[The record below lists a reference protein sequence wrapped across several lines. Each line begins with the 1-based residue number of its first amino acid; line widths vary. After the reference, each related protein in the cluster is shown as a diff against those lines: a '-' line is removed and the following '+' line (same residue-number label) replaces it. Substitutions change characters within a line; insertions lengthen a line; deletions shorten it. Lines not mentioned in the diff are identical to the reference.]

1 MPSAAKAKAA
11 EKNLVPFGSDEEGRK
26 KAAEAGRKGGLARAR
41 NAEARKTAVTDTAKA
56 WKTSLDNLAASFN
69 REDLGPQAANVA
81 SMLLG
86 QIARGDV
93 EIASKDMASLLD
105 TLVNI
110 VRLEEGK
117 ATSHTASVS
126 LAGGDV
132 LNKIAALRHKETV
145 GEGTRAEHTG
155 TTGPPWGPGGPGG
168 GSQIS
173 YKNTPTCNDEQ
184 ILPRLEADDIVDAEV
199 VEVAQSLVAEE

>member
-11 EKNLVPFGSDEEGRK
+11 EKNLIPFGSDEEGRK

-41 NAEARKTAVTDTAKA
+41 NAEARKAAVTDTAKA
-56 WKTSLDNLAASFN
+56 WKSSLDMLAASFN
-69 REDLGPQAANVA
+69 REDLGEQAANVA

-132 LNKIAALRHKETV
+132 LNKIAALRHKETM
-145 GEGTRAEHTG
+145 GDTTRIEHTG
-155 TTGPPWGPGGPGG
+155 TTAPPVGVGGPGG

-173 YKNTPTCNDEQ
+173 YKNAPTCNDEQ
-184 ILPRLEADDIVDAEV
+184 IPPRLEADIQEAVIVSDSLV
-199 VEVAQSLVAEE
+199 VE

>member
-41 NAEARKTAVTDTAKA
+41 NAEARKAAVTDTAKA

-132 LNKIAALRHKETV
+132 LNKIAALRQKENV
-145 GEGTRAEHTG
+145 GGSMSGDNPGTNA
-155 TTGPPWGPGGPGG
+155 PPGGVGGPGG
-168 GSQIS
+168 ATQIS

-199 VEVAQSLVAEE
+199 VESLVVE

>member
-11 EKNLVPFGSDEEGRK
+11 KQNLVPFGSDEEGRR

-132 LNKIAALRHKETV
+132 LNKIAALRQKETV
-145 GEGTRAEHTG
+145 GDTTRSEHKG
-155 TTGPPWGPGGPGG
+155 VNGPPRGPGAPGGP
-168 GSQIS
+168 SQIS
-173 YKNTPTCNDEQ
+173 YKNTPTYNDDQ
-184 ILPRLEADDIVDAEV
+184 ILPRLEEDDVVDAEV
-199 VEVAQSLVAEE
+199 VEAAQSLVAEE